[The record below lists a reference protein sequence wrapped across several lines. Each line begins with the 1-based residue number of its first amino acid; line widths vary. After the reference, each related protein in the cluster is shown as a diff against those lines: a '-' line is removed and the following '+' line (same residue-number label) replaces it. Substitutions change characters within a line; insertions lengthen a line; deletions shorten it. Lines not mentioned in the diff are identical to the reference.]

1 MPCNGRYIELEVINN
16 CSYHILTAFC
26 PSINRVGSISCSSEL
41 GKGTTFSVNLPLA
54 RERDGAKKSEVEE
67 CIEQKKRIKA
77 MIRSKSVQGVSVLLV
92 EDNIVNQK
100 VGTKMLKS
108 MGCNVKVAAN
118 GIECLKALEQECFD
132 IVLMD
137 CQMPVMDGFQ
147 TTLRIRELEKAM
159 GVKGDAA
166 AADGGTHFLRFQ
178 AMKRVPI
185 IAVTA
190 SATLEYRERCL
201 ECGMDDFM
209 QKPFCKTSLV
219 KIFQKWTSCLK
230 CNKMNA
236 IERK

>member
-1 MPCNGRYIELEVINN
+1 
-16 CSYHILTAFC
+16 
-26 PSINRVGSISCSSEL
+26 
-41 GKGTTFSVNLPLA
+41 
-54 RERDGAKKSEVEE
+54 
-67 CIEQKKRIKA
+67 
-77 MIRSKSVQGVSVLLV
+77 MIRSKSVHGVSVLLV

-100 VGTKMLKS
+100 VGSKMLKS

-118 GIECLKALEQECFD
+118 GIECLKALEQEYFD

-166 AADGGTHFLRFQ
+166 ADGGTDFLCFQ
-178 AMKRVPI
+178 VMKRVPI

-201 ECGMDDFM
+201 KCGMDDFM

-219 KIFQKWTSCLK
+219 KILQKWTSCLK
-230 CNKMNA
+230 
-236 IERK
+236 